1 MYQVAQQAVA
11 KGIQGFRTM
20 KRYQSNI
27 LPYNLR
33 LDVFIGCKMDEKK
46 WSLDKI
52 LRIQLLSC
60 IGAIMTKMGQLNVT
74 LFMGVNEVLL
84 M

>member
-1 MYQVAQQAVA
+1 
-11 KGIQGFRTM
+11 
-20 KRYQSNI
+20 
-27 LPYNLR
+27 
-33 LDVFIGCKMDEKK
+33 MDEKK
-46 WSLDKI
+46 WGLDKI

-74 LFMGVNEVLL
+74 LFVGVNEVLL